1 MGSKRTTTRNARI
14 SSRKEDWPL
23 ARWQEHADW
32 AAAWLAVELEEKYP
46 SLSVSIGKE
55 GNDFS
60 KLRPAEVA
68 WIKANWDACYEASRK
83 PRD

>member
-1 MGSKRTTTRNARI
+1 MAPKRTSIRTARI
-14 SSRKEDWPL
+14 SSRREDWPL

-46 SLSVSIGKE
+46 SLGVSIGKE

-60 KLRPAEVA
+60 KLKPAEVA
-68 WIKANWDACYEASRK
+68 WIKANWDACYAASRE